1 MNACT
6 ELVTVNGRPLSIVN
20 DSGFKK
26 IINPILESFGNTFS
40 IDQRNVRKNVI
51 ETANSVVNDLKN
63 LLRNRILSLK
73 IDGATRLDKSILGIN
88 VQFISDESTH
98 VVKTLAMIELTESH
112 TANYLKKKVLRFFN
126 ILIYNIIFIRVC

>member
-1 MNACT
+1 M
-6 ELVTVNGRPLSIVN
+6 VTVNGRPLSIVN

-26 IINPILESFGNTFS
+26 IINPILESFGNKFS
-40 IDQRNVRKNVI
+40 IDQRYVRKNVI
-51 ETANSVVNDLKN
+51 ETANLVVSDFK
-63 LLRNRILSLK
+63 NRILSLK

-112 TANYLKKKVLRFFN
+112 TANYLKKKGITFF
-126 ILIYNIIFIRVC
+126 